1 MIRGLK
7 KRPRSDALINEKR
20 RMPNSIGRVVYI
32 SVLVVFGITVLNF
45 LFGDFVFLRADGLV
59 LRDETDIATTYVAR
73 IVEVDAKEGQE
84 VQQGQVLL
92 RLQSTDMLE
101 HLADL
106 SARRARLVADH
117 VEFRVRSETVAG
129 LLPLAQKRE
138 DETTRVV
145 HKWDELGKSG
155 FATAPGYD
163 TALTAS
169 YNAQQDRI
177 KLATQFKSL
186 ESELKTLQKAREDS
200 EDALAKLQAHYAEG
214 IVRAPVSGAIGETV
228 PAIGHV
234 YRVGD
239 PMLSIYSGESYV
251 LAYLPPRYLFSIVP
265 NQKVTVSDGRHS
277 VPGVLTEI
285 LPVEDKLAK
294 EFQNTF
300 KPTDRSQLAK
310 ITFSEPADFPLHEKV
325 WITARYF

>member
-7 KRPRSDALINEKR
+7 KRPRSDGLINEKR
-20 RMPNSIGRVVYI
+20 RMPNSIGRIVYI
-32 SVLVVFGITVLNF
+32 SVLAVFGITVLNF

-117 VEFRVRSETVAG
+117 VDFRVRSETVAG

-177 KLATQFKSL
+177 KLATQLKSL
-186 ESELKTLQKAREDS
+186 ESELKTSPESARRFGGRAGQAAGPLCGGHRSRPGERVHRGNRSRHRPCLSGRRPYAFDLFRRILCPGLS
-200 EDALAKLQAHYAEG
+200 ASALFIFNCAESKG
-214 IVRAPVSGAIGETV
+214 DRFRRAAFRSWCPYRD
-228 PAIGHV
+228 PAG
-234 YRVGD
+234 
-239 PMLSIYSGESYV
+239 
-251 LAYLPPRYLFSIVP
+251 
-265 NQKVTVSDGRHS
+265 
-277 VPGVLTEI
+277 
-285 LPVEDKLAK
+285 
-294 EFQNTF
+294 
-300 KPTDRSQLAK
+300 
-310 ITFSEPADFPLHEKV
+310 
-325 WITARYF
+325 